1 MAIGHSIHQ
10 EKVGGTIFPPMTT
23 ARLLL
28 RRFLVEDITPGYV
41 AALNDPEVVRFTEV
55 RHQRWDTERT
65 REYVRACN
73 GPGQPLLIGM
83 FRLDTKQHLGNL
95 ILHVTPV
102 HQRVELAFMLWD
114 RHQWNQGYATEAVS
128 AVTEACFCVLGAH
141 KVCAGYYGTH
151 QSSARVLEK
160 AGFVVEAR
168 LVDHCVSDGGYVDAI
183 RVTKFQPAN
192 QAR

>member
-1 MAIGHSIHQ
+1 MAIHHDVMHQ
-10 EKVGGTIFPPMTT
+10 EQEGAMILQPVTT

-28 RRFLVEDITPGYV
+28 RPFLMEDITQGYV
-41 AALNDPEVVRFTEV
+41 AALNDPVVVRFTEV

-65 REYVRACN
+65 RAYVRACN

-83 FRLDTKQHLGNL
+83 FRRDSQQHIGNL
-95 ILHVTPV
+95 ILHVTPA
-102 HQRVELAFMLWD
+102 HHRVELAFMLWD

-128 AVTEACFCVLGAH
+128 AVTEACFRVFGAQ

-160 AGFVVEAR
+160 AGFIVEAR
-168 LVDHCVSDGGYVDAI
+168 LDRKSTRLNSSH
-183 RVTKFQPAN
+183 
-192 QAR
+192 